1 MISPSSRATGA
12 RPRGPAI
19 IVSLLAALLL
29 PTLAACSGAKDTR
42 NPDEIAKAFF
52 QACNRGDL
60 KTANSLAS
68 PDLKQQ
74 LKSGLGASMGG
85 LSGFCDYY
93 TRKGD
98 IKKVEVL
105 NNQVQGQRAS
115 ITLGFRFSG
124 PPRDYGYYGEGD
136 HASTTWRLT
145 KETGGWKLAPSD

>member
-1 MISPSSRATGA
+1 MISPSSRVAGE
-12 RPRGPAI
+12 RLRGIAI
-19 IVSLLAALLL
+19 TASLLVALLI
-29 PTLAACSGAKDTR
+29 PTLAACSGSGDTR

-68 PDLKQQ
+68 PDLEQQ
-74 LKSGLGASMGG
+74 MKSGLGASMGG

-98 IKKVEVL
+98 IKKIEIL

-115 ITLGFRFSG
+115 ITLGFRFNG
-124 PPRDYGYYGEGD
+124 PPREYGEYGEGD

-145 KETGGWKLAPSD
+145 KETGGWKLAPSE